1 MRFWRSARSASLC
14 PSPTGSALSSSG
26 GALGG
31 GPAAA
36 LPLEAHNK
44 AQGLASS
51 LMVTAE
57 MLLLLRNCKD
67 GIHWVESVNRVIEEC
82 RAASE
87 RRFRQTM
94 KVEGRKNNCVGPTAM
109 VEHSHTPT
117 FPSKPRVHSTS

>member
-1 MRFWRSARSASLC
+1 MGRISSIIILLRSNDFLAYSF
-14 PSPTGSALSSSG
+14 SSSG
-26 GALGG
+26 FRIVFVV
-31 GPAAA
+31 
-36 LPLEAHNK
+36 
-44 AQGLASS
+44 LASS